1 MMHRLLAS
9 LLLGTAAALV
19 PHRPTQ
25 RLQPLYN
32 DVIDVSE
39 SAVVERLENSP
50 YPSLVEKVEPYYLKS
65 IQFKGIPHYFLECAS
80 KIDIIFWGL
89 FINITF

>member
-9 LLLGTAAALV
+9 LLLTGAAALIQ
-19 PHRPTQ
+19 HRTTQ
-25 RLQPLYN
+25 RLQPLKN

-50 YPSLVEKVEPYYLKS
+50 FPSLV
-65 IQFKGIPHYFLECAS
+65 
-80 KIDIIFWGL
+80 
-89 FINITF
+89 